1 MQHNEITSGCKY
13 LLGIIKLVENDFSG
27 CFHSKDIITNQPAK
41 DIEIW
46 EFAKQNQLTIL
57 THDDDFEKLLLLK
70 GAPPKVI
77 ILKTFNK
84 KTKQIAEL
92 LVSKKEIIESFIS
105 TNELMILEIY

>member
-1 MQHNEITSGCKY
+1 M
-13 LLGIIKLVENDFSG
+13 
-27 CFHSKDIITNQPAK
+27 NQPAK

-46 EFAKQNQLTIL
+46 EFSKQNNFTIL

-84 KTKQIAEL
+84 NTKEIAEL
-92 LVSKKEIIESFIS
+92 LIAKKEIIESFIS
-105 TNELMILEIY
+105 NDQLMILEIY

>member
-1 MQHNEITSGCKY
+1 MK
-13 LLGIIKLVENDFSG
+13 LLLDANISWRIIKLIENDFSD
-27 CFHSKDIITNQPAK
+27 CFHSKDIKINQPAK
-41 DIEIW
+41 DIDIW

-84 KTKQIAEL
+84 NTKQIAEL
-92 LVSKKEIIESFIS
+92 LISKKEIIESFIS
-105 TNELMILEIY
+105 NNELMILEIY

>member
-1 MQHNEITSGCKY
+1 MKLLLDANISWRVIKSIENE
-13 LLGIIKLVENDFSG
+13 FSN
-27 CFHSKDIITNQPAK
+27 CLHCKDIRINQPAK

-46 EFAKQNQLTIL
+46 NFAKQNNFTIL

-84 KTKQIAEL
+84 NTNQIAEL
-92 LVSKKEIIESFIS
+92 LISKREAIISFIS
-105 TNELMILEIY
+105 NDDLLILEIY

>member
-1 MQHNEITSGCKY
+1 MR
-13 LLGIIKLVENDFSG
+13 LLLDANISWRTIKLIEKDFPNSL
-27 CFHSKDIITNQPAK
+27 HANNIPINQPAK

-46 EFAKQNQLTIL
+46 EFARMNDFTIL

-84 KTKQIAEL
+84 NTIQIVEIL
-92 LVSKKEIIESFIS
+92 ISKKEIIQSFIS

>member
-1 MQHNEITSGCKY
+1 MK
-13 LLGIIKLVENDFSG
+13 LLLDANISWRIIKLVESNFLD
-27 CFHSKDIITNQPAK
+27 CFHSKDIKVNQPAK

-46 EFAKQNQLTIL
+46 NFARENDFTIL

-84 KTKQIAEL
+84 NTKQIAEL
-92 LVSKKEIIESFIS
+92 LISKKEIIASFVCN
-105 TNELMILEIY
+105 NELLILEIY

>member
-1 MQHNEITSGCKY
+1 MK
-13 LLGIIKLVENDFSG
+13 LLLDANISWRIIKLVENTFFN
-27 CFHSKDIITNQPAK
+27 CLHANDIPVNQPAK

-46 EFAKQNQLTIL
+46 QFAKVNNLTIL

-84 KTKQIAEL
+84 NTKQIAEIL
-92 LVSKKEIIESFIS
+92 FSKKHIIESFI
-105 TNELMILEIY
+105 TNTELMILEIY

>member
-1 MQHNEITSGCKY
+1 MKLLLDANISWRIT
-13 LLGIIKLVENDFSG
+13 KLVENYFSG
-27 CFHSKDIITNQPAK
+27 CFHSKDIKINQPAK

-46 EFAKQNQLTIL
+46 DFAKQNNFTIL

-84 KTKQIAEL
+84 NTKEIAEL
-92 LVSKKEIIESFIS
+92 LIAKKEVIESFIS
-105 TNELMILEIY
+105 SNELMILEIY